1 MSKTRSS
8 SVTKSSLSSSSKA
21 SKALDDETQKE
32 IDRQQALLLA
42 NLDRK
47 QLRGNVTM
55 EDYRHSRQT
64 ANLTQNER
72 RERYEISS
80 QRKELLHDLR
90 KVRSSYTGH
99 YDASK
104 TPLENIQ
111 QALRTKSQTPAKSSR
126 LAAPGMNNFAI
137 RRCVSSEA
145 LRPSSSL
152 AVVGYGHA
160 GSSGMNVTGNRS
172 KSPNSQ
178 INTRPKTAAPSVAS
192 HKTKKGENTEEKLL
206 KKDKR

>member
-1 MSKTRSS
+1 MSKIRSP
-8 SVTKSSLSSSSKA
+8 SVTKSSSSNSSRA
-21 SKALDDETQKE
+21 ADDETKKE
-32 IDRQQALLLA
+32 IDRQHALLLA

-64 ANLTQNER
+64 ANLTQHER
-72 RERYEISS
+72 RERYEITT

-99 YDASK
+99 YDDSK
-104 TPLENIQ
+104 SPLENIQ
-111 QALRTKSQTPAKSSR
+111 QALRTKCQTPAKSSR
-126 LAAPGMNNFAI
+126 LAAPGMNNFAM
-137 RRCVSSEA
+137 RRCVSNEL

-160 GSSGMNVTGNRS
+160 GNITSSDNTRS
-172 KSPNSQ
+172 KSPKRQKSS
-178 INTRPKTAAPSVAS
+178 RPKTAAPSVS
-192 HKTKKGENTEEKLL
+192 STKTKRGSAEEKHL
-206 KKDKR
+206 KKDKK